1 MGTDANADFYLF
13 FLQEPSN
20 CELHTSSTMDDTP
33 PSQIKAPTLDRRWHP
48 SEAKRRKR
56 MVRAKKFTPNQ
67 MHHQEDMVQ
76 SSRED
81 DDKTINP
88 FIIDQKQLL
97 LPLTPP
103 IDSTADPV
111 KIVYPLDDPES
122 KAEGDHENDE
132 EENESMSKCSRWC
145 ENANANNPY
154 KGLQNYLSQSNNN
167 RSSSR
172 STKRLKKS
180 RFRRMYTWGWSRPLI
195 FAVLL
200 MVNILQ
206 KAMLAGTCSS
216 FTNC

>member
-33 PSQIKAPTLDRRWHP
+33 PSQIKALTVDRRWHP

-154 KGLQNYLSQSNNN
+154 KGLQNYLSQSNNS
-167 RSSSR
+167 SSSR